1 MSISRRDLYAMG
13 EPFGDSATQ
22 VKAGGGRIYGGG
34 GGGGG
39 GDTISTQV
47 VDLPSWAT
55 EYGKEGLGQAQ
66 ALTDLEQNPYKTYG
80 GERTAGF
87 SGLQQNA
94 MKDAYNMG
102 PSEGTNQAMGLAGAA
117 GLNALNTQY
126 DPASFNVNQLQTGS
140 FTQPGAAGA
149 YMNPYM
155 QNVVDIEK
163 REAQNQANIATT
175 GRNAQAV
182 KAGAFGG
189 SRQGVMDAEAER
201 NLKMQMGDIQSRGS
215 QAAYDRGMQ
224 QFNAEQQLGL
234 NAQTGN
240 QQQNL
245 EAQKLVEQ
253 SRQYGAGQGMQG
265 LQTALTGAGQLAN
278 IGQQQYSQEMG
289 VNQLQNQYGAQQ
301 QALQQ
306 QGMDTQYQ
314 DFLNQQ
320 RYPYQQLEFMN
331 SILRGTPMGTVQSM
345 YQPAPSAIQNLGS
358 LGMTA
363 AGIGSL
369 TRAQGGEIPGYKS
382 GGEITGGLGAI
393 ALKKLV

>member
-1 MSISRRDLYAMG
+1 MSYSRRQLEALG
-13 EPFGDSATQ
+13 EPFGDSCTRA
-22 VKAGGGRIYGGG
+22 KAGGGRIYGGG

-39 GDTISTQV
+39 GDTVSTQI
-47 VDLPSWAT
+47 VDLPAWAV
-55 EYGKEGLGQAQ
+55 EYGKAGLGQAES
-66 ALTDLEQNPYKTYG
+66 LTDNAQNPYQQYTG
-80 GERTAGF
+80 DRIAGF
-87 SGLQQNA
+87 SGLQQTA
-94 MKDAYNMG
+94 MQNAYNMA
-102 PSEGTNQAMGLAGAA
+102 PSAGTNQAQGLAGAA

-126 DPASFNVNQLQTGS
+126 DPASFNVNQLQTNS

-149 YMNPYM
+149 YMSPYM

-163 REAQNQANIATT
+163 REAQRQADVAAT
-175 GRNAQAV
+175 GRGAQAV

-201 NLKMQMGDIQSRGS
+201 NLALQMGDIQSKGS
-215 QAAYDRGMQ
+215 QAAFDRAQQ

-234 NAQTGN
+234 TAQTGN

-278 IGQQQYSQEMG
+278 IGQQQFSQQMDI
-289 VNQLQNQYGAQQ
+289 NQLQNQYGAQQ
-301 QALQQ
+301 QAQQ
-306 QGMDTQYQ
+306 QGAMDTAYQ

-331 SILRGTPMGTVQSM
+331 SILRGTPMGTVQTM
-345 YQPAPSAIQNLGS
+345 YQPPASAISQLAGLG
-358 LGMTA
+358 TA
-363 AGIGSL
+363 AYGVSKMAEGGQVGS
-369 TRAQGGEIPGYKS
+369 
-382 GGEITGGLGAI
+382 GLADLAI
-393 ALKKLV
+393 SKMA

>member
-39 GDTISTQV
+39 DTISTQV

-55 EYGKEGLGQAQ
+55 EYGKEGLGKAQ
-66 ALTDLEQNPYKTYG
+66 ALTNLEQNPYETYG

-94 MKDAYNMG
+94 MQDAYNMG

-126 DPASFNVNQLQTGS
+126 DPASFKVNQLQTGS

-301 QALQQ
+301 QAMQQ

-314 DFLNQQ
+314 DFLNNQ

-345 YQPAPSAIQNLGS
+345 YQPAPSTIQNLGS

>member
-22 VKAGGGRIYGGG
+22 AKASGGRIYGGG

-39 GDTISTQV
+39 GDTVSTQI
-47 VDLPSWAT
+47 VDLPTWAVD
-55 EYGKEGLGQAQ
+55 YGKTGLGQAA
-66 ALTDLEQNPYKTYG
+66 ALTDIEQNPYQTYTG
-80 GERTAGF
+80 DRTAGF
-87 SGLQQNA
+87 SGLQQKS
-94 MKDAYNMG
+94 MQDAYNMG
-102 PSEGTNQAMGLAGAA
+102 PSAGTNQAMGLAGAA

-140 FTQPGAAGA
+140 FTQPGAASA
-149 YMNPYM
+149 YMDPYM
-155 QNVVDIEK
+155 QNVVDIQK
-163 REAQNQANIATT
+163 REAQRAADVAGT

-189 SRQGVMDAEAER
+189 SRQAIMDAEAQR
-201 NLKMQMGDIQSRGS
+201 NLAQQMGDIQAKGS
-215 QAAYDRGMQ
+215 SAAYNQAMQ

-234 NAQTGN
+234 TAQTGN

-278 IGQQQYSQEMG
+278 IGQQQFGQEMSI
-289 VNQLQNQYGAQQ
+289 NQLQNQYGAQQ

-306 QGMDTQYQ
+306 QGLDTQYQ

-345 YQPAPSAIQNLGS
+345 YQPAPSTIQNLGS